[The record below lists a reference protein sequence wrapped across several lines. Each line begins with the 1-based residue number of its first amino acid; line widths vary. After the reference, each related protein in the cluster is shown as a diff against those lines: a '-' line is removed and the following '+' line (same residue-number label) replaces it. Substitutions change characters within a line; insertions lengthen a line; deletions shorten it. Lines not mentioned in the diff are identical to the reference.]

1 MRTLSTLA
9 ISLAMPLLLASGPTF
24 GAGGGSMPSG
34 GSMPGSETREAR
46 SPEDQARDQYNGG
59 VRLVEKADELMSRMA
74 AADAAHQ
81 ADDRKQQKALSKS
94 NQAYASALKKF
105 TRATEINPSMY
116 QAWNYVG
123 YTNRRLGNFEAAL
136 AAYDRALRLKP
147 DYAEAIEYRGHAYLG
162 LNRLSEAKE
171 AYLSLYSANRK
182 LAAQLL
188 AGMQDWVGAHR
199 ANTGGLDV
207 DSFASWVN
215 ERSSIAGKTA
225 SLTREGASAAW

>member
-1 MRTLSTLA
+1 MRTLN
-9 ISLAMPLLLASGPTF
+9 SLASTVGTVLLLVTGPTF

-34 GSMPGSETREAR
+34 GGMPSMDTREPRA
-46 SPEDQARDQYNGG
+46 PEDLARDQYNGG
-59 VRLVEKADELMSRMA
+59 VRLVEKADKLLGKA
-74 AADAAHQ
+74 DAADAAHQ
-81 ADDRKQQKALSKS
+81 KAIARAGKS
-94 NQAYASALKKF
+94 YDAALTKF
-105 TRATEINPSMY
+105 MRATELNPAMY

-123 YTNRRLGNFEAAL
+123 YTNRKLGNYEAAL
-136 AAYDRALRLKP
+136 QAYDRALRLKP

-171 AYLSLYSANRK
+171 AYLTLYSANRK

-188 AGMQDWVGAHR
+188 EGMRQWVGSHR
-199 ANTGGLDV
+199 ENAAGLDV
-207 DSFASWVN
+207 DPFAAWVS

>member
-1 MRTLSTLA
+1 MRTLSHLA
-9 ISLAMPLLLASGPTF
+9 IRLAMPLLLVTGPTF

-34 GSMPGSETREAR
+34 GSMPNMDSRESR
-46 SPEDQARDQYNGG
+46 SPDAEARDQYNGG
-59 VRLVEKADELMSRMA
+59 VRLVEKADELVSRMA
-74 AADAAHQ
+74 GADATHQ
-81 ADDRKQQKALSKS
+81 ADERKQQKALSKS
-94 NQAYASALKKF
+94 NQTYASALKKF
-105 TRATEINPSMY
+105 TRATELNPSMY

-162 LNRLSEAKE
+162 LNRLSEAKD
-171 AYLSLYSANRK
+171 AYLSLYSGNRK

-199 ANTGGLDV
+199 ANTGGMDV
-207 DSFASWVN
+207 ESFAAWVN
-215 ERSSIAGKTA
+215 ERSAIAGKTA

>member
-1 MRTLSTLA
+1 MRTP
-9 ISLAMPLLLASGPTF
+9 ILLALTLMLATGPTF

-34 GSMPGSETREAR
+34 GMPSMESREPRA
-46 SPEDQARDQYNGG
+46 PEDVARDQYNGG
-59 VRLVEKADELMSRMA
+59 VRLVAKGDKL
-74 AADAAHQ
+74 AADASHQ
-81 ADDRKQQKALSKS
+81 KSVDKAGK
-94 NQAYASALKKF
+94 AYDNALKKF
-105 TRATEINPSMY
+105 LRATELNPAMY

-123 YTNRRLGNFEAAL
+123 YTNRKLGNYEAAL

-171 AYLSLYSANRK
+171 AYLALYSANRQ

-188 AGMQDWVGAHR
+188 EGMQQWVGAHR
-199 ANTGGLDV
+199 ENSGGLDV
-207 DSFASWVN
+207 DSFAAWVN

-225 SLTREGASAAW
+225 SLTREGASAKW

>member
-1 MRTLSTLA
+1 MRTP
-9 ISLAMPLLLASGPTF
+9 ILLALTLMLATGPTF

-34 GSMPGSETREAR
+34 GMPSMESREPRA
-46 SPEDQARDQYNGG
+46 PEDVARDQYNGG
-59 VRLVEKADELMSRMA
+59 VRLVEKGDKL
-74 AADAAHQ
+74 AADASHQ
-81 ADDRKQQKALSKS
+81 KSVDKAGK
-94 NQAYASALKKF
+94 AYDNALKKF
-105 TRATEINPSMY
+105 LRATELNPAMY

-123 YTNRRLGNFEAAL
+123 YTNRKLGNYEAAL

-171 AYLSLYSANRK
+171 AYLALYSANRQ

-188 AGMQDWVGAHR
+188 EGMQQWVGAHR
-199 ANTGGLDV
+199 ENSGGLDV
-207 DSFASWVN
+207 DSFAAWVN

-225 SLTREGASAAW
+225 SLTREGASAKW

>member
-1 MRTLSTLA
+1 MRILPILA
-9 ISLAMPLLLASGPTF
+9 FLLAMPLLLATGPAF

-34 GSMPGSETREAR
+34 GSMPGSDAREPR
-46 SPEDQARDQYNGG
+46 SPEDLARDQFNGG
-59 VRLVEKADELMSRMA
+59 VRLVEKADDL

-81 ADDRKQQKALSKS
+81 ADERKKQKASTKS
-94 NQAYASALKKF
+94 EQSYASALKKF
-105 TRATEINPSMY
+105 TRATELNPSMY

-123 YTNRRLGNFEAAL
+123 YTNRKLGNFEAAL

-147 DYAEAIEYRGHAYLG
+147 DDAEAIEYRGHAYLV

-199 ANTGGLDV
+199 ADTGGLDV
-207 DSFASWVN
+207 DSFAAWVN
-215 ERSSIAGKTA
+215 ERGAIASKTA